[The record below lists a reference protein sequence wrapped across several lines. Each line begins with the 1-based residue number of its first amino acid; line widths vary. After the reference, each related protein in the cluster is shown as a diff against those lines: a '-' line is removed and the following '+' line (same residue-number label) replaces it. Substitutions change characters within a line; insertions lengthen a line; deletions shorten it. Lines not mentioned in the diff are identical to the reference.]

1 MKQNNKKGSSLLI
14 TVLVIAALMSIAFG
28 LSKLAIGET
37 KLSRDI
43 SKTLITYYA
52 ADSGAECQMY
62 ADRWPEEGVNCGH
75 VHLSADIYFEATGED
90 GPSPFNRTITSDGFY
105 GDIRR
110 TVELTY

>member
-14 TVLVIAALMSIAFG
+14 TMLVIAALASIAFG

-37 KLSRDI
+37 KLLRNVSE
-43 SKTLITYYA
+43 TLIAYYA

-62 ADRWPEEGVNCGH
+62 ADRWTGEIDCSH
-75 VHLSADIYFEATGED
+75 VHLSANVYFETEGED
-90 GPSPFNRTITSDGFY
+90 GPSPFNRTIRSDGFY
-105 GDIRR
+105 KDIRR